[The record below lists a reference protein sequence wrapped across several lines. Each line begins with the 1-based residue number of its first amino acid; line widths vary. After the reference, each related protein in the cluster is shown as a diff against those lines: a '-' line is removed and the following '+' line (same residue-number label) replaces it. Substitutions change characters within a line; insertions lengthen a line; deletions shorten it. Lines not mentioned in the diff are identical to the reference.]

1 MAFCSAPSQVFQHWQ
16 GCSLRHYE
24 AEPFKRRFEL
34 IGVDYTHS
42 QDSFVDSDTLA
53 IARVDADLVDFRVC
67 GIQDRAC
74 GTEILTAVAGLLIV
88 TERILWTPENRR
100 TQVQQHEQSNQKRR

>member
-24 AEPFKRRFEL
+24 AEPFERRFEL

-42 QDSFVDSDTLA
+42 QDSFVDGQTKSRCPRSRRRSV
-53 IARVDADLVDFRVC
+53 ARWIGLINEPLC
-67 GIQDRAC
+67 
-74 GTEILTAVAGLLIV
+74 EPVAWVLPGNGSSSAHPQRSLDY
-88 TERILWTPENRR
+88 ECN
-100 TQVQQHEQSNQKRR
+100 